1 MTAAGINKLI
11 NQWVASRVAAC
22 HVRRCIRLAGPCE
35 RVPSPTDA
43 TQEVTWAW
51 CDFPCVVS
59 FPEKGDRALQ
69 TRGAMTTSTFFKCL
83 KQNYYCKSH
92 KGSLNESVL
101 NCWISTLI
109 IILKRMV
116 TFWEKRPQV
125 MYPCEYKAKKIAFAY
140 FTSGRFFF
148 FLWSSSST
156 GVSGETNG
164 DIDSLAADEISC
176 DSNAALFEMWEE
188 NQIEQQSSLRA
199 AAATPSDTGVLH
211 SESLCSI
218 LRALISF
225 HEISC
230 TAERD
235 VGGAQRPTGAVSPA
249 FKRRKRKELM
259 SNGLN

>member
-1 MTAAGINKLI
+1 
-11 NQWVASRVAAC
+11 
-22 HVRRCIRLAGPCE
+22 
-35 RVPSPTDA
+35 
-43 TQEVTWAW
+43 
-51 CDFPCVVS
+51 
-59 FPEKGDRALQ
+59 
-69 TRGAMTTSTFFKCL
+69 
-83 KQNYYCKSH
+83 
-92 KGSLNESVL
+92 
-101 NCWISTLI
+101 
-109 IILKRMV
+109 
-116 TFWEKRPQV
+116 

-140 FTSGRFFF
+140 FTSGRFFFF

-199 AAATPSDTGVLH
+199 AAAATPSDTGVLH

-235 VGGAQRPTGAVSPA
+235 VSGAQKTHGRRFSSFQEAEKKGVDVKRAQLAIWVLTEETVFNQTHQEFFVLASSHPDGLYSSSTLCIAITNPWITIVSA
-249 FKRRKRKELM
+249 T
-259 SNGLN
+259 SNIWGL